1 VLVKVQRG
9 WVESRRSRY
18 RVTRSCQPEVY
29 ATILILPKQP
39 VPAKAGSRLLGAEL
53 SEEGGRLRP
62 VQHVVG
68 EGGGRGGGVQ
78 AGYSLEGEKLLPRP
92 RPREL
97 KEGDGEAETGPC

>member
-68 EGGGRGGGVQ
+68 EGGGGAEASKRAIRWRGRSSSPGP
-78 AGYSLEGEKLLPRP
+78 ALES
-92 RPREL
+92 
-97 KEGDGEAETGPC
+97 